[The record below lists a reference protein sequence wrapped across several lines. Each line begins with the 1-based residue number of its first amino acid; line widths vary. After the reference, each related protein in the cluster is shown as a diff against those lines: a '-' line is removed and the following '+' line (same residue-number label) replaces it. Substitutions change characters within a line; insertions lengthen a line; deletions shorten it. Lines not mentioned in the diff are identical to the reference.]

1 MFVYH
6 RAKMCYKPNSIGE
19 LQGAKRTSE
28 APWVR
33 KVVNLLSRENSSI
46 ETLGERGGA
55 MSPTI
60 SDVFT
65 MTAMLDLLSS
75 CKLVTHFSGG
85 ANNISSK
92 DYNEHDSQ
100 TGDLFEVH

>member
-1 MFVYH
+1 
-6 RAKMCYKPNSIGE
+6 
-19 LQGAKRTSE
+19 
-28 APWVR
+28 
-33 KVVNLLSRENSSI
+33 
-46 ETLGERGGA
+46 

-85 ANNISSK
+85 LTTKVRKIIMNMIARQAICFKFTDCLSPK
-92 DYNEHDSQ
+92 
-100 TGDLFEVH
+100 

>member
-1 MFVYH
+1 
-6 RAKMCYKPNSIGE
+6 
-19 LQGAKRTSE
+19 
-28 APWVR
+28 
-33 KVVNLLSRENSSI
+33 
-46 ETLGERGGA
+46 

-85 ANNISSK
+85 AKNKSSK

-100 TGDLFEVH
+100 TGDLFQVH